1 MTLAGVY
8 FEQFT
13 LLQYAEFCLRLI
25 FAFLVGGMVGLERS
39 QHFKEAGVRTHVI
52 VCCTAALIM
61 LISKYGFAD
70 MGSSAVMEAFGTKG
84 ADSARVAA
92 QAVSGIS
99 FLCAGVIIKVG
110 GNIRG
115 LTTAAGIWM
124 TNIRGLTTAAGIWM
138 TASIGLAI
146 GAGMYIVSAF
156 MAILLFLMQYVFRRV
171 PLGSESY
178 DGYHLK
184 FVVKTGENFQAT
196 LKEKLNEWKVTV
208 VDSTITWKRND
219 VVEFDYV
226 ILCPEEIRYS
236 EIRNFV
242 KENDGVVSFSYAP
255 QRRHFT

>member
-52 VCCTAALIM
+52 VCCTSALIM

-110 GNIRG
+110 G
-115 LTTAAGIWM
+115 
-124 TNIRGLTTAAGIWM
+124 NIRGLTTAAGIWM

>member
-52 VCCTAALIM
+52 VCCTSALIM

-99 FLCAGVIIKVG
+99 FLCAGVIIEVG
-110 GNIRG
+110 G
-115 LTTAAGIWM
+115 
-124 TNIRGLTTAAGIWM
+124 NIRGLTTAAGIWM

-196 LKEKLNEWKVTV
+196 LKDKLNEWKVTV

>member
-25 FAFLVGGMVGLERS
+25 FAFLVGGMVGFERS

-52 VCCTAALIM
+52 VCCTSALIM

-84 ADSARVAA
+84 AYSARVAA

-110 GNIRG
+110 G
-115 LTTAAGIWM
+115 
-124 TNIRGLTTAAGIWM
+124 NIRGLTTAAGIWM

-184 FVVKTGENFQAT
+184 FVVKTGENCQAT

>member
-8 FEQFT
+8 FEKFT

-39 QHFKEAGVRTHVI
+39 RHFKEAGVRTHVI
-52 VCCTAALIM
+52 VCCTSALIM

-110 GNIRG
+110 G
-115 LTTAAGIWM
+115 
-124 TNIRGLTTAAGIWM
+124 NIRGLTTAAGIWM

-196 LKEKLNEWKVTV
+196 LKDKLNEWKVTV

>member
-70 MGSSAVMEAFGTKG
+70 MGSSSVMEAFGTKG

-124 TNIRGLTTAAGIWM
+124 T
-138 TASIGLAI
+138 ASIGLAI

-156 MAILLFLMQYVFRRV
+156 MAILLILMQYLFRRV

>member
-8 FEQFT
+8 FEKFT

-39 QHFKEAGVRTHVI
+39 RHFKEAGVRTHVI

-70 MGSSAVMEAFGTKG
+70 MGSSGVMEAFGTRG

-110 GNIRG
+110 G
-115 LTTAAGIWM
+115 
-124 TNIRGLTTAAGIWM
+124 NIRGLTTAAGIWM

>member
-25 FAFLVGGMVGLERS
+25 FAFLVGGLVGFERS

-52 VCCTAALIM
+52 VCCTSALIM

-110 GNIRG
+110 G
-115 LTTAAGIWM
+115 
-124 TNIRGLTTAAGIWM
+124 NIRGLTTAAGIWM

-196 LKEKLNEWKVTV
+196 LKEKLNEWNVTV
-208 VDSTITWKRND
+208 VDITWKRND

>member
-52 VCCTAALIM
+52 VCCTSALIM

-110 GNIRG
+110 G
-115 LTTAAGIWM
+115 
-124 TNIRGLTTAAGIWM
+124 NIRGLTTAAGIWM

-196 LKEKLNEWKVTV
+196 LKEKLNEWRVTV

>member
-8 FEQFT
+8 FEKFT

-39 QHFKEAGVRTHVI
+39 RHFKEAGVRTHVI

-70 MGSSAVMEAFGTKG
+70 MGSSGVMEAFGTRG

-124 TNIRGLTTAAGIWM
+124 T
-138 TASIGLAI
+138 ASIGLAI

-156 MAILLFLMQYVFRRV
+156 MAILLILMQYLFRRV

-178 DGYHLK
+178 DSYHLK

-208 VDSTITWKRND
+208 VDSIITWKRND

>member
-25 FAFLVGGMVGLERS
+25 FAFLVGGMVGFERS

-52 VCCTAALIM
+52 VCCTSALIM

-115 LTTAAGIWM
+115 LTTAAG
-124 TNIRGLTTAAGIWM
+124 LWM

-156 MAILLFLMQYVFRRV
+156 MAILLFLMQYLFRRV

>member
-70 MGSSAVMEAFGTKG
+70 MGSSSVMEAFGTKG

-110 GNIRG
+110 G
-115 LTTAAGIWM
+115 
-124 TNIRGLTTAAGIWM
+124 NIRGLTTAAGIWM

>member
-70 MGSSAVMEAFGTKG
+70 MGSSGVMEAFGTRG

-124 TNIRGLTTAAGIWM
+124 T
-138 TASIGLAI
+138 ASIGLAI

-156 MAILLFLMQYVFRRV
+156 MAILLILMQYLFRRV

>member
-70 MGSSAVMEAFGTKG
+70 MGSSAAMESFGTKG

-110 GNIRG
+110 G
-115 LTTAAGIWM
+115 
-124 TNIRGLTTAAGIWM
+124 NIRGLTTAAGIWM

-196 LKEKLNEWKVTV
+196 LKEKLNGWKVTV

>member
-8 FEQFT
+8 FEKFT

-39 QHFKEAGVRTHVI
+39 RHFKEAGVRTHVI

-70 MGSSAVMEAFGTKG
+70 MGSSGVMEAFGTRG

-110 GNIRG
+110 G
-115 LTTAAGIWM
+115 
-124 TNIRGLTTAAGIWM
+124 NIRGLTTAAGIWM

-196 LKEKLNEWKVTV
+196 LKEKLNEWNVTV

>member
-52 VCCTAALIM
+52 VCCTSALIM

-110 GNIRG
+110 G
-115 LTTAAGIWM
+115 
-124 TNIRGLTTAAGIWM
+124 NIRGLTTAAGIWM

-196 LKEKLNEWKVTV
+196 LKEKINEWRVTV

>member
-8 FEQFT
+8 FEKFT

-39 QHFKEAGVRTHVI
+39 RHFKEAGVRTHVI

-70 MGSSAVMEAFGTKG
+70 MGSSGVMEAFGTRG

-124 TNIRGLTTAAGIWM
+124 T
-138 TASIGLAI
+138 ASIGLAI

-156 MAILLFLMQYVFRRV
+156 MAILLILMQYLFRRV

-196 LKEKLNEWKVTV
+196 LKEKLNEWNVTV

>member
-25 FAFLVGGMVGLERS
+25 FAFLVGGMVGFERS

-52 VCCTAALIM
+52 VCCTSALIM

-124 TNIRGLTTAAGIWM
+124 T
-138 TASIGLAI
+138 ASIGLAI

-156 MAILLFLMQYVFRRV
+156 MAILLFLMQYLFRRV

-196 LKEKLNEWKVTV
+196 LKEKLSEWNVTV

>member
-52 VCCTAALIM
+52 VCCTSALIM

-70 MGSSAVMEAFGTKG
+70 MGGSAVMEAFGTKG

-110 GNIRG
+110 G
-115 LTTAAGIWM
+115 
-124 TNIRGLTTAAGIWM
+124 NIRGLTTAAGIWM

-196 LKEKLNEWKVTV
+196 LKEKLNDGQHHYLEAQRCGR
-208 VDSTITWKRND
+208 IR
-219 VVEFDYV
+219 
-226 ILCPEEIRYS
+226 LCHS
-236 EIRNFV
+236 L
-242 KENDGVVSFSYAP
+242 S
-255 QRRHFT
+255 

>member
-52 VCCTAALIM
+52 VCCTSALIM

-110 GNIRG
+110 GNV
-115 LTTAAGIWM
+115 
-124 TNIRGLTTAAGIWM
+124 RGLTTAAGIWM

-196 LKEKLNEWKVTV
+196 LKDKLNEWKVTV

>member
-52 VCCTAALIM
+52 VCCTSALIM

-124 TNIRGLTTAAGIWM
+124 T
-138 TASIGLAI
+138 ASIGLAI

-156 MAILLFLMQYVFRRV
+156 MAILLFLMQYLFRRV

>member
-25 FAFLVGGMVGLERS
+25 FDFLVGGMVGLERS

-124 TNIRGLTTAAGIWM
+124 T
-138 TASIGLAI
+138 ASIGLAI

-196 LKEKLNEWKVTV
+196 LKDKLNEWKVTV

>member
-25 FAFLVGGMVGLERS
+25 FAFLVGGLVGLERS

-70 MGSSAVMEAFGTKG
+70 MDSSAVMEAFGTKG

-110 GNIRG
+110 G
-115 LTTAAGIWM
+115 
-124 TNIRGLTTAAGIWM
+124 NIRGLTTAAGIWM

>member
-70 MGSSAVMEAFGTKG
+70 MGSSSVMEAFGTKG

-110 GNIRG
+110 G
-115 LTTAAGIWM
+115 
-124 TNIRGLTTAAGIWM
+124 NIRGLTTAAGIWM

-196 LKEKLNEWKVTV
+196 LKEKLNEWNVTV

>member
-25 FAFLVGGMVGLERS
+25 FAFLVGGLVGFERS

-52 VCCTAALIM
+52 VCCTSALIM

-110 GNIRG
+110 G
-115 LTTAAGIWM
+115 
-124 TNIRGLTTAAGIWM
+124 NIRGLTTAAGIWM

-196 LKEKLNEWKVTV
+196 LKEKLNEWRVTV

>member
-124 TNIRGLTTAAGIWM
+124 T
-138 TASIGLAI
+138 ASIGLAI

-196 LKEKLNEWKVTV
+196 LKEKLNEWNVTV

>member
-25 FAFLVGGMVGLERS
+25 FAFLVGGMVGFERS

-52 VCCTAALIM
+52 VCCTSALIM

-70 MGSSAVMEAFGTKG
+70 MGGSAIMEALGTKG

-124 TNIRGLTTAAGIWM
+124 T
-138 TASIGLAI
+138 ASIGLAI

-156 MAILLFLMQYVFRRV
+156 MAILLFLMQYLFRRV

>member
-70 MGSSAVMEAFGTKG
+70 MGSSSVMEAFGTKG

-110 GNIRG
+110 G
-115 LTTAAGIWM
+115 
-124 TNIRGLTTAAGIWM
+124 NIRGLTTAAGIWM

-196 LKEKLNEWKVTV
+196 LKEKLNEWNVTV

-242 KENDGVVSFSYAP
+242 KANDGVVSFSYAP

>member
-25 FAFLVGGMVGLERS
+25 FAFLVGGMVGFERS

-52 VCCTAALIM
+52 VCCTSALIM

-99 FLCAGVIIKVG
+99 CLCAGVIIKVG
-110 GNIRG
+110 G
-115 LTTAAGIWM
+115 
-124 TNIRGLTTAAGIWM
+124 NIRGLTTAAGIWM

-196 LKEKLNEWKVTV
+196 LKEKLNEWNVTV

>member
-52 VCCTAALIM
+52 VCCTSALIM

-70 MGSSAVMEAFGTKG
+70 MGGSAIMEALGTKG

-124 TNIRGLTTAAGIWM
+124 T
-138 TASIGLAI
+138 ASIGLAI

-156 MAILLFLMQYVFRRV
+156 MAILLFLMQYLFRRV

>member
-8 FEQFT
+8 FEKFT

-39 QHFKEAGVRTHVI
+39 RHFKEAGVRTHVI

-70 MGSSAVMEAFGTKG
+70 MGSSGVMEAFGTRG

-124 TNIRGLTTAAGIWM
+124 T
-138 TASIGLAI
+138 ASIGLAI

-156 MAILLFLMQYVFRRV
+156 MVILLILMQYLFRRV

>member
-70 MGSSAVMEAFGTKG
+70 MGSSSVMEAFGTKG

-110 GNIRG
+110 G
-115 LTTAAGIWM
+115 
-124 TNIRGLTTAAGIWM
+124 NIRGLTTAAGIWM

-196 LKEKLNEWKVTV
+196 LKEKLNEWRVTV

>member
-1 MTLAGVY
+1 M
-8 FEQFT
+8 
-13 LLQYAEFCLRLI
+13 
-25 FAFLVGGMVGLERS
+25 
-39 QHFKEAGVRTHVI
+39 I
-52 VCCTAALIM
+52 V
-61 LISKYGFAD
+61 SKYGFAD

-110 GNIRG
+110 G
-115 LTTAAGIWM
+115 
-124 TNIRGLTTAAGIWM
+124 NIRGLTTAAGIWM

-196 LKEKLNEWKVTV
+196 LKDKLNEWKVTV

>member
-13 LLQYAEFCLRLI
+13 LLQYAEFGLRLI
-25 FAFLVGGMVGLERS
+25 VAFLVGGLVGFERS

-52 VCCTAALIM
+52 VCCTSALIM

-110 GNIRG
+110 G
-115 LTTAAGIWM
+115 
-124 TNIRGLTTAAGIWM
+124 NIRGLTTAAGIWM

-196 LKEKLNEWKVTV
+196 LKEKLNEWRVTV

>member
-25 FAFLVGGMVGLERS
+25 FAFLVGGMVGFERS

-52 VCCTAALIM
+52 VCCTSALIM

-110 GNIRG
+110 G
-115 LTTAAGIWM
+115 
-124 TNIRGLTTAAGIWM
+124 NIRGLTTAAGIWM

>member
-70 MGSSAVMEAFGTKG
+70 MGSSSVMEAFGTKG

-110 GNIRG
+110 G
-115 LTTAAGIWM
+115 
-124 TNIRGLTTAAGIWM
+124 NIRGLTTAAGIWM

-196 LKEKLNEWKVTV
+196 LKEKLNEWRVTV

-219 VVEFDYV
+219 VVE
-226 ILCPEEIRYS
+226 
-236 EIRNFV
+236 
-242 KENDGVVSFSYAP
+242 
-255 QRRHFT
+255 

>member
-61 LISKYGFAD
+61 LIAKYGFAD

-110 GNIRG
+110 G
-115 LTTAAGIWM
+115 
-124 TNIRGLTTAAGIWM
+124 NIRGLTTAAGIWM

-196 LKEKLNEWKVTV
+196 LKEKLNEWRVTV